1 MKTFAIIIALLLSE
15 FALGQTTVTVT
26 VSNIPSDEGEVLF
39 GLYTENTFIKAT
51 PDYHTSISIKDHM
64 ATAVFENIPAGEY
77 AVSCFQDQNS
87 NKIFDLEP
95 NGMPAEP
102 YGISNNAMNL
112 YGPPQWSEAKFTVG
126 ATPVSMDIRF

>member
-39 GLYTENTFIKAT
+39 GLYTENTFIKTT
-51 PDYHTSISIKDHM
+51 PDYHTSVSIKDHTAM
-64 ATAVFENIPAGEY
+64 AVFENIPAGEY

-126 ATPVSMDIRF
+126 TTPVSMDIRF